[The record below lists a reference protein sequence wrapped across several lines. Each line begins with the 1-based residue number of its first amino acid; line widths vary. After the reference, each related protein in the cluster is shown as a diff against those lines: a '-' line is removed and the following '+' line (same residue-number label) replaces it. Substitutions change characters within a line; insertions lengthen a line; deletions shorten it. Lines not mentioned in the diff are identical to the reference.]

1 MLEAASPILNEDPDG
16 FMVVL
21 EEEATDN
28 FGNNNNGQG
37 LVEAAIRADDA
48 IGVAQ
53 DFIDNEDPNTLLI
66 TSADKMLAVPKSAM
80 LMQTLRP

>member
-1 MLEAASPILNEDPDG
+1 MQKQDWTTTGNRVTRTHQLAEMLEGSPPILNEDPDG

-28 FGNNNNGQG
+28 FNNNNGQG

-48 IGVAQ
+48 IGVHK
-53 DFIDNEDPNTLLI
+53 ISSDNEPPNTC
-66 TSADKMLAVPKSAM
+66 
-80 LMQTLRP
+80 

>member
-1 MLEAASPILNEDPDG
+1 L
-16 FMVVL
+16 VVL

-53 DFIDNEDPNTLLI
+53 DFINNEDPNTLLI
-66 TSADKMLAVPKSAM
+66 TSADNTGGPQVSDVDADAD
-80 LMQTLRP
+80 RRHR

>member
-1 MLEAASPILNEDPDG
+1 MG
-16 FMVVL
+16 
-21 EEEATDN
+21 
-28 FGNNNNGQG
+28 G

-66 TSADKMLAVPKSAM
+66 TSADSMLAVPKSAM

>member
-1 MLEAASPILNEDPDG
+1 
-16 FMVVL
+16 MVVV

-53 DFIDNEDPNTLLI
+53 DFIEEPQYLLI
-66 TSADKMLAVPKSAM
+66 TSADSNAGGPQVSDVDADA
-80 LMQTLRP
+80 LRP